1 MRRMERWCDAVQ
13 RPSTL
18 WTASDKFS
26 FLRHKAGR
34 DHRSLHPQPAVSHD
48 VSVSLWNVMLS
59 PKIALEQRTHD
70 DLPCKT
76 NSEAVKTMMT
86 VGSAAKLAPDRQHWR
101 KLACPK
107 VPWGRKMI
115 IFQVYNYITGIM
127 WRRLSASL
135 PHPSRGMKDN

>member
-1 MRRMERWCDAVQ
+1 MRRMERWCEAVQ
-13 RPSTL
+13 RPSRL

-26 FLRHKAGR
+26 FLRHEAGR
-34 DHRSLHPQPAVSHD
+34 DHRSLPPQPAVSHG
-48 VSVSLWNVMLS
+48 VSVSLWNVTLS
-59 PKIALEQRTHD
+59 PKIVSEQRTQD

-86 VGSAAKLAPDRQHWR
+86 VGSAAKSAPDRQHWG
-101 KLACPK
+101 KLVCPEA
-107 VPWGRKMI
+107 PWGRKMI
-115 IFQVYNYITGIM
+115 IFRVYSYITGIM